1 MPLVTNGEGPG
12 GWFGRCQSQDQF
24 DDDFDDCEF
33 AEKSEFIAGL
43 TGEMQVYLLGMCIW
57 CSST

>member
-1 MPLVTNGEGPG
+1 MEKDPEVSLE
-12 GWFGRCQSQDQF
+12 RCQSQDQF

-43 TGEMQVYLLGMCIW
+43 TGEMRVYLLGMCIW
-57 CSST
+57 CSSTRDHH